1 MLKKIKNFV
10 LYCIAIGFGFI
21 LLSPSVPFWETF
33 FGVLRFV
40 VWGLPF
46 EIIANP
52 FAVWMASLGNT
63 QSTLGLFI
71 SFTFLAAYY
80 LGCFL
85 AFAAWIHVPNAPPSD
100 PFWDNEFY
108 WLLGLKS
115 TKELQDAEVQANAIV
130 HAMNKQNRHQ

>member
-1 MLKKIKNFV
+1 MLKKIKNFA

-33 FGVLRFV
+33 FAALRFV

-52 FAVWMASLGNT
+52 VAVWMASLGNA

-71 SFTFLAAYY
+71 SFSFLIVYY
-80 LGCFL
+80 LGCFV
-85 AFAAWIHVPNAPPSD
+85 AFAVWVHDKDAEPS
-100 PFWDNEFY
+100 PFWDNELY
-108 WLLGLKS
+108 WLLGMTS
-115 TKELQDAEVQANAIV
+115 TKELIDADVQANAI
-130 HAMNKQNRHQ
+130 ANALNKQNRN